1 MIGATMQLCR
11 AYIYVL
17 LAFGGVF
24 LVAMGLFSRVEF
36 LPVVWRPDLGAA
48 VQALLLW
55 GLLKLVAQ
63 KLGRRPLVLRIGE
76 TVVEGIFL
84 IYAMANVLRLLDH
97 ATKTFALPLADPTLA
112 GMDQMLGLS
121 WLSYFEWIHAHPA
134 WHGLMEWSYD
144 AINSATAA
152 VVLGLVVIGQG
163 SRAKAFVEAFVIC
176 ALISIVI
183 GSLFPA
189 RAAVDFW
196 VADLAAYTN
205 FTSPPGV
212 YHLDALTML
221 RAPDG
226 PIVIGTQHL
235 VGLVTFPSLHT
246 GIAVLIMLAAMRTW
260 LWVPA
265 WAYGL
270 VMITSTP
277 IWGGHYFVDLIG
289 GTVMA
294 VTVWL
299 LVMKSLA
306 PKAAA
311 VADPLPARGLTPA
324 E

>member
-1 MIGATMQLCR
+1 MQLCR

-17 LAFGGVF
+17 LAVGGVF

-48 VQALLLW
+48 CQALLLW
-55 GLLKLVAQ
+55 GALKLVVR
-63 KLGRRPLVLRIGE
+63 KLGRRPFALRMGEVLA
-76 TVVEGIFL
+76 EGIFL
-84 IYAMANVLRLLDH
+84 IYLMAIILRLLDH
-97 ATKTFALPLADPTLA
+97 TTKTFALPLADQTLA
-112 GMDQMLGLS
+112 GLDQMLGLS
-121 WLSYFEWIHAHPA
+121 WLTYFEWIHAHPA
-134 WHGLMEWSYD
+134 WHGVMKWAYD

-152 VVLGLVVIGQG
+152 IVLGLVVIGQG
-163 SRAKAFVEAFVIC
+163 PRAKAFVEAFVIC

-196 VADLAAYTN
+196 VGDLASYTN
-205 FTSPPGV
+205 FLSPPGV
-212 YHLDALTML
+212 YHLDAFEML

-226 PIVIGTQHL
+226 PIVIGTQQL

-260 LWVPA
+260 LWAPA

-277 IWGGHYFVDLIG
+277 IWGGHYFIDLIG
-289 GTVMA
+289 GTAMA
-294 VTVWL
+294 ITVWVF
-299 LVMKSLA
+299 VMKSLA
-306 PKAAA
+306 PQGAAA
-311 VADPLPARGLTPA
+311 TDPLPSDVLTPA